1 MLSKKIILISTLTLC
16 FSIVGCKEEAKT
28 TKWYKDHPDELKL
41 VYENAKRVVMLL
53 KTARMQMKPTIK

>member
-16 FSIVGCKEEAKT
+16 FLLLDAKEEAKT
-28 TKWYKDHPDELKL
+28 TKWYKEHPDELKL
-41 VYENAKRVVMLL
+41 VYEKCQRVVMLL

>member
-16 FSIVGCKEEAKT
+16 FSVIGCKEEAKT
-28 TKWYKDHPDELKL
+28 TKWYKEHPDELKL
-41 VYENAKRVVMLL
+41 VYEKCQRVVMLL